1 MQAPRHLESGHV
13 YRHVYLVDSR
23 ARWSEASTQYDPKQ
37 DLVLTYDLGLYKE
50 ICQQKGVVHFI
61 DYMCH
66 KNIMEEN
73 NFRMYK
79 FFYDW
84 HYDDNNKDIFTYKGI
99 DFGFSFRIEV
109 WNDYTTY
116 VRTWLCLSCLKSIS
130 FDQIYLGSGLELV
143 ADVLN
148 DIGLQYSRL
157 TEISEGQ
164 QPSYYFP
171 AHRWMDKKLRTTTW
185 RHTVKKLLYMT
196 VGTFT
201 QLYDDFCG
209 LFRKP
214 KRVFIHEYHPTRAL
228 MAKLQDQTGVQV
240 IQAHFTGGWKFKNL
254 WRDRPIP
261 IHGYVGAFDAE
272 ADRLCAEF
280 LKRKSACLDLT
291 TGDNIAEGASR
302 ILLQRVRQVLPRT
315 LQALDCV
322 IRYMDKNPLDL
333 VILIANIGVIPTLVH
348 AVAEARGTPS
358 YMVINGLLINPSMDE
373 AKYATLINSYG
384 PSIRDHY
391 FRGMDNIIPAGD
403 PRMDSYAIS
412 EKKTIDRQ
420 NPTITIGASGFNSN
434 DLNSYQAVE
443 FVFLHDILQ
452 AVQMMVEAGAPKP
465 KIIVKVRPNGYQE
478 TYKQIVAEYFP
489 GIVDVII
496 DTMPFRELLDGTD
509 LYISIY
515 SQTLMEAS
523 CLGIPT
529 IFHKSDHEFM
539 YPPFDGQ
546 SEVVTTHST
555 QDVLQA
561 MQDFMSGS
569 DRFDAFL
576 QRETLEK
583 YVGPL
588 DGKSLERNLAC
599 VNRMLEEY
607 PKNGISGIVSD
618 YSVTEAKADG

>member
-23 ARWSEASTQYDPKQ
+23 ARWSEASAQYDATQ

-50 ICQQKGVVHFI
+50 IGQQEGVVHFI

-66 KNIMEEN
+66 RSVMEEN
-73 NFRMYK
+73 NFRMYN

-84 HYDDNNKDIFTYKGI
+84 HYDASNEDIFTYKGI
-99 DFGFSFRIEV
+99 GFGFAFRIEV

-148 DIGLQYSRL
+148 DIGLQYTRL
-157 TEISEGQ
+157 TEVPEGKQ
-164 QPSYYFP
+164 SSYYFP
-171 AHRWMDKKLRTTTW
+171 SHRWMDEKLRSATW
-185 RHTVKKLLYMT
+185 RKTVKQLLFMT
-196 VGTFT
+196 VGTLT
-201 QLYDDFCG
+201 QLYDSFCR
-209 LFRKP
+209 LFYTP
-214 KRVFIHEYHPTRAL
+214 KRIFVHEYHPTRAL
-228 MAKLQDQTGVQV
+228 MAKLQDQPGKQV
-240 IQAHFTGGWKFKNL
+240 VQAHFTGGWKFKNL

-261 IHGYVGAFDAE
+261 VYGSVDVFDAE
-272 ADRLCAEF
+272 ADKLCAKF
-280 LKRKSACLDLT
+280 LKHKSARLDLT
-291 TGDNIAEGASR
+291 TGNNIAEGASR
-302 ILLQRVRQVLPRT
+302 VLLQRVRQILPRT
-315 LQALDCV
+315 LMALDCV
-322 IRYMDKNPLDL
+322 MRYMDKNPLDL
-333 VILIANIGVIPTLVH
+333 VVLIANIGVIPSLVH

-358 YMVINGLLINPSMDE
+358 YMIINGLLINPCMDE

-391 FRGMDNIIPAGD
+391 FRGMDNVIPIGD
-403 PRMDSYAIS
+403 PRMDSYAES
-412 EKKTIDRQ
+412 ETKAIDRQ
-420 NPTITIGASGFNSN
+420 SPTITIGASGFNSN

-443 FVFLHDILQ
+443 FAFLHDILQ
-452 AVQMMVEAGAPKP
+452 AVQMLVEAGTPKP

-478 TYKQIVAEYFP
+478 IYEQLVAEYFP
-489 GIVDVII
+489 GIVDVIL
-496 DTMPFRELLDGTD
+496 DTVSIRELLDSTD

-523 CLGIPT
+523 CLGIPA
-529 IFHKSDHEFM
+529 IFHKRDHEFM

-546 SEVVTTHST
+546 SEVVTTHSAK
-555 QDVLQA
+555 DVLRA
-561 MQDFMSGS
+561 IQDFMSSS

-583 YVGPL
+583 YIGPL
-588 DGKSLERNLAC
+588 DGKSLERNLKC
-599 VNRMLEEY
+599 VDRMLEEY

-618 YSVTEAKADG
+618 YSVTVINADG